1 MVQPTPVDFELI
13 LPAAPE
19 LTATDLLNLQVLNTV
34 DATKIKDISAGL
46 SG

>member
-1 MVQPTPVDFELI
+1 MVQPTPVDVALI

-19 LTATDLLNLQVLNTV
+19 LTATDLLNMQVLSSV